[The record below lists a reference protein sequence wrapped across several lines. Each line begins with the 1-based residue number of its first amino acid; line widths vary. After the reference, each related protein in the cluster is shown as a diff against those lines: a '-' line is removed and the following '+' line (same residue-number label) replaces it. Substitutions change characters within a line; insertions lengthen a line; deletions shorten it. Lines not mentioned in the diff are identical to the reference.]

1 MVELVYKNPSFKSY
15 ERHVIHHLETILW
28 VVFNLWG
35 TLKNN
40 KRTLKNGPK
49 YAKNL
54 EMPWNSFAKRCW
66 QPCFT
71 LQKSTFNLKRHQN
84 IKVWKIPA
92 GDMKSIESGFGFS
105 LELQGCGSPKNCF
118 EICGPRT
125 IICENFKSKALKLL
139 RYSFWKTSFFTESKY
154 VETLEHY
161 HRSLVRIS
169 FKTKPQSENIK
180 TIYILKL
187 KEFLVNILQ

>member
-1 MVELVYKNPSFKSY
+1 MSY
-15 ERHVIHHLETILW
+15 TIRKQLFGW
-28 VVFNLWG
+28 FLTFEYDPMGNLPLWG

-118 EICGPRT
+118 EICGPRP
-125 IICENFKSKALKLL
+125 IICENFKSKALIIVKIL
-139 RYSFWKTSFFTESKY
+139 
-154 VETLEHY
+154 
-161 HRSLVRIS
+161 
-169 FKTKPQSENIK
+169 
-180 TIYILKL
+180 ILKNFIFHRIQVCWNTWTL
-187 KEFLVNILQ
+187 DLWSE